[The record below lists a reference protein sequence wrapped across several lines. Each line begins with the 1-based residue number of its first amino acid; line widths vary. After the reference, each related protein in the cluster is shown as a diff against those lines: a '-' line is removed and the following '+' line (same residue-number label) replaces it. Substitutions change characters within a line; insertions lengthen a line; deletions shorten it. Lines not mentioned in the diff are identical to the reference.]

1 MLTLSRLA
9 AIVLAFEGF
18 VAGFARCGRR
28 LIVGIL
34 RPELLLRGGDHAQ
47 IMLGVL
53 EVVFSGDR
61 IAGTLSVTGSFGV
74 AGSAKSGDSV
84 ERHVGEVELT
94 PRQFAVLE
102 AVAGQSGLSQTDI
115 MAATGI
121 DRSSTA
127 DLVRR
132 LVANRCLQRRR
143 TRRDARSY
151 AVRVTPLGRLTL
163 GIGAKA
169 TRAAEDELLGSI
181 PIHQR
186 AEFVQLLMRIAV
198 SREE

>member
-1 MLTLSRLA
+1 MARADKSLVSPLHLLHRASQRADGL
-9 AIVLAFEGF
+9 
-18 VAGFARCGRR
+18 FARNVPNG
-28 LIVGIL
+28 
-34 RPELLLRGGDHAQ
+34 
-47 IMLGVL
+47 
-53 EVVFSGDR
+53 
-61 IAGTLSVTGSFGV
+61 
-74 AGSAKSGDSV
+74 
-84 ERHVGEVELT
+84 ELT
-94 PRQFAVLE
+94 PRQFAILQ
-102 AVAGQSGLSQTDI
+102 AVADQGGLSQTDI

-151 AVRVTPLGRLTL
+151 AVRVTPLGRLML